1 MTSSD
6 DRKVGKHAALAAQYG
21 VAPAKRTG
29 HTPKIRP
36 PGEAQIEAGR
46 HNRAMNPP
54 PRSTVSGFMLAYAP
68 ETKDKVSRFNRQNN
82 KAPRPAATYRCAR
95 RKQAKIVRSAT

>member
-1 MTSSD
+1 MMTSTHSP
-6 DRKVGKHAALAAQYG
+6 R
-21 VAPAKRTG
+21 
-29 HTPKIRP
+29 IRP
-36 PGEAQIEAGR
+36 RGEAQVEAGR
-46 HNRAMNPP
+46 HNRAMNPKP
-54 PRSTVSGFMLAYAP
+54 KLTVGQAMPHYAP